1 LFIVAQTT
9 YTEIEVGL
17 HDGAQLIE
25 QIALHKHSASA
36 ELIPTIDTMLTG
48 AGIIIADITGIIINS
63 GPAPFTS
70 LRTLIT
76 TMNGIAFASHIPLYG
91 ASLFEILMHAYD
103 SEASKTVLILFPAYS
118 GHYYY
123 GLRKPGSSAEMGIC
137 TRSALPS
144 ITDNEPLVIVGMH
157 DDALSE
163 AIVKQYRAL
172 TIIKISYSTLQEVA
186 AFGLMQ
192 IKKQMP
198 GSLHVSPCYIKT
210 HF

>member
-1 LFIVAQTT
+1 
-9 YTEIEVGL
+9 
-17 HDGAQLIE
+17 
-25 QIALHKHSASA
+25 
-36 ELIPTIDTMLTG
+36 MLTR
-48 AGIIIADITGIIINS
+48 AGIAIAAIKGIIINT

-76 TMNGIAFASHIPLYG
+76 TMNGIAFASHISLYG

-103 SEASKTVLILFPAYS
+103 PEVSKTILILFPAYS

-123 GLRKPGSSAEMGIC
+123 GLRKPGGGIEMGIC
-137 TRSALPS
+137 VQNQTPI
-144 ITDNEPLVIVGMH
+144 ITNNNSLMIIGIH
-157 DDALSE
+157 DDAQSE
-163 AIVKQYRAL
+163 AIAKQYAAL

-192 IKKQMP
+192 IKKEMP